1 MGKKKNKNKYNF
13 ERRRAIKCKYIEKS
27 KTSPGYLKYE
37 VTICE
42 KDGTKHKQPAYGVDM
57 QSAIA
62 RLVNQE
68 RTVQIE
74 KKVYQNPFIVAIAWI
89 AIMAWP
95 VIITGANAGA
105 SFVLL
110 SFGGIFLVMLLGVL
124 WYNYIN
130 KK

>member
-1 MGKKKNKNKYNF
+1 MKYKF
-13 ERRRAIKCKYIEKS
+13 KRRRAIDCKFVEKS

-42 KDGTKHKQPAYGVDM
+42 KDGTIHTEPAYGIDM

-68 RTVQIE
+68 RTVSVE
-74 KKVYQNPFIVAIAWI
+74 KKLYNNPFAVFLLWIVV
-89 AIMAWP
+89 MVWP
-95 VIITGANAGA
+95 LAAGVV
-105 SFVLL
+105 SDSPHMLL
-110 SFGGIFLVMLLGVL
+110 YSFGGIALLTIIGAF
-124 WYNYIN
+124 WYNYID

>member
-13 ERRRAIKCKYIEKS
+13 ERRRAIKCKFIEKS

-68 RTVQIE
+68 RTARVE
-74 KKVYQNPFIVAIAWI
+74 KQLYKNPLFVFLLWI
-89 AIMAWP
+89 AVMVWP
-95 VIITGANAGA
+95 LAFGLA
-105 SFVLL
+105 SD
-110 SFGGIFLVMLLGVL
+110 SPP
-124 WYNYIN
+124 
-130 KK
+130 

>member
-13 ERRRAIKCKYIEKS
+13 ERRRAIKCKFIEKS

>member
-1 MGKKKNKNKYNF
+1 MKYKF
-13 ERRRAIKCKYIEKS
+13 KRRRAVKCEFVEKS

-42 KDGTKHKQPAYGVDM
+42 KDGTIHKEPAYGVDM

-68 RTVQIE
+68 RTAIVE
-74 KKVYQNPFIVAIAWI
+74 KKVINNSFIFFLIWMS
-89 AIMAWP
+89 IMALP
-95 VIITGANAGA
+95 VVIHGDITYTPWFILYMFGSFTAMFLFAG
-105 SFVLL
+105 
-110 SFGGIFLVMLLGVL
+110 
-124 WYNYIN
+124 WWQNYLE

>member
-1 MGKKKNKNKYNF
+1 MKYKF
-13 ERRRAIKCKYIEKS
+13 KRRRAIECEFVEKS

-42 KDGTKHKQPAYGVDM
+42 KDGTIHKEPAYGVDM

-68 RTVQIE
+68 RTVKVE
-74 KKVYQNPFIVAIAWI
+74 KQMSKNPFLVFTMWLAV
-89 AIMAWP
+89 MSWP
-95 VIITGANAGA
+95 ILVGVTYNTPHM
-105 SFVLL
+105 LL
-110 SFGGIFLVMLLGVL
+110 YSFGGIIILTILGTW
-124 WYNYIN
+124 WYNYID

>member
-1 MGKKKNKNKYNF
+1 MGKKKNKDKYNF
-13 ERRRAIKCKYIEKS
+13 ERRRAIKCKFIEKS

-68 RTVQIE
+68 RTVKVENQIT
-74 KKVYQNPFIVAIAWI
+74 KYPFIAFAAWI
-89 AIMAWP
+89 LLMSWP
-95 VIITGANAGA
+95 LLVGITYNTPQM
-105 SFVLL
+105 LL
-110 SFGGIFLVMLLGVL
+110 YSFGGIIILTIIGGL
-124 WYNYIN
+124 WSNYIN

>member
-1 MGKKKNKNKYNF
+1 MKYNF
-13 ERRRAIKCKYIEKS
+13 KKRRANKCEFVEKS

-42 KDGTKHKQPAYGVDM
+42 KDGTIHTEPAYGTDM

-95 VIITGANAGA
+95 VVITGADAGA

-110 SFGGIFLVMLLGVL
+110 SFGGILLVMLLGIL
-124 WYNYIN
+124 WYKYIN